1 MSPSN
6 SNIAISNG
14 GGSGDSNSST
24 GKNYI
29 EHQVSKRDTLAG
41 VAIKY
46 GVEVG
51 VSLFLNLGFFS
62 CFILMICL
70 ISWWFSWWE
79 LLIVCSYDMG
89 FR

>member
-14 GGSGDSNSST
+14 GGSGDSISST

-62 CFILMICL
+62 PFYFDDLFDFLMIFL
-70 ISWWFSWWE
+70 
-79 LLIVCSYDMG
+79 MG
-89 FR
+89 TAYCVFI